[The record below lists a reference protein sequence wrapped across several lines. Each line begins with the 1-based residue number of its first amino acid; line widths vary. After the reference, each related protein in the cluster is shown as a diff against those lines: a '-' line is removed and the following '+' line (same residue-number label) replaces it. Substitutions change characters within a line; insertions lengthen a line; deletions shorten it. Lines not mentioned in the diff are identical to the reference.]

1 MHIKMKGDDVSASA
15 PNLEFM
21 FSLKTKAAA
30 ADFIMQMLHINARA
44 SFESVEEIW
53 RGSKPSF
60 SWAQLKRLV
69 LVIYF
74 TWR

>member
-21 FSLKTKAAA
+21 FSLKTKAG

-60 SWAQLKRLV
+60 SRAQLKRLV